1 MISHTP
7 TESPGISTM
16 QQARPNILGREGR
29 WDMVDQIMVQL
40 LIGFILMAVE
50 HLIWG

>member
-1 MISHTP
+1 MTMHDP
-7 TESPGISTM
+7 EPPGISTM
-16 QQARPNILGREGR
+16 LGARPNILGQEGR

-40 LIGFILMAVE
+40 LIGLILMAVE